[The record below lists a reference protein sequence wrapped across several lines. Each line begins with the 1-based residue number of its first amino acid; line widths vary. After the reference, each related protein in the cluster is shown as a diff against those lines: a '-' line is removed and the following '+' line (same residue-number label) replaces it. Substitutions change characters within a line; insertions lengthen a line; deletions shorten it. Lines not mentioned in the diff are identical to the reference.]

1 MQRTV
6 VREVHCTCT
15 RLYDRTTLR
24 NTMLV
29 HTTRVTALDSCESE
43 TVNTYAESTNSN
55 AYLVQSSKSFI
66 LLSGNMKQTAI
77 PILITHNYF
86 VLDAL
91 LKPDSPVSAFSV
103 TYLFLAGTY
112 SRIQSHSLRLCSR
125 QKHLKAKQVLIIHL
139 LLSPCVLPS
148 SPPSLV
154 LSPSLLIARLSLR
167 LPPPLGSRPTDRP

>member
-1 MQRTV
+1 MIGL
-6 VREVHCTCT
+6 
-15 RLYDRTTLR
+15 LYVIPCSYIL
-24 NTMLV
+24 L
-29 HTTRVTALDSCESE
+29 VTALDSCESE
-43 TVNTYAESTNSN
+43 TVNTYAENTNSN

-112 SRIQSHSLRLCSR
+112 S
-125 QKHLKAKQVLIIHL
+125 
-139 LLSPCVLPS
+139 
-148 SPPSLV
+148 LV
-154 LSPSLLIARLSLR
+154 SNRTVSGFVPVKNI
-167 LPPPLGSRPTDRP
+167 